1 MKLLLILIFVATTLR
16 YYSQPT
22 GHQKIFLEITDNTDT
37 LDFNSCFKKNQMKS
51 KPSLWYKNYE
61 LKDIGLYSTGF
72 QKYPMQHFFHKKLMS
87 ENHTIEIIKNKKDTM
102 HIEINNAFNVY
113 FLSISFQKGNYI
125 LNLNDISLN
134 DYFST
139 SKPAELLKTEQF
151 FNNITPK
158 DWNKFKVNARISRN
172 N

>member
-1 MKLLLILIFVATTLR
+1 
-16 YYSQPT
+16 
-22 GHQKIFLEITDNTDT
+22 
-37 LDFNSCFKKNQMKS
+37 
-51 KPSLWYKNYE
+51 
-61 LKDIGLYSTGF
+61 
-72 QKYPMQHFFHKKLMS
+72 MQHYFHKKLMS
-87 ENHTIEIIKNKKDTM
+87 ENHTIEIIKSKKDTM

-113 FLSISFQKGNYI
+113 FLSISFLKGNYI
-125 LNLNDISLN
+125 LNLNDNSLN

-158 DWNKFKVNARISRN
+158 DWNKFKVNTRISRN